1 MTDHIQQIQLEDVIG
16 DRFGRYSKYV
26 IQDRAI
32 PDVRDGLKPV
42 QRRILYAMYK
52 EGNTY
57 EKAYRK
63 SAKTVGNVIGNY
75 HPHGDTSVYD
85 AMVRL
90 SQEWKMREELI
101 TIHGNKGSV
110 DGDPPAAMRYTE
122 ARLSEISNEMLRDIR
137 KNTVQFI
144 NNFDDTEMEPVVLPA
159 KFPNLL
165 VNGTTGI
172 SAGYATEIPPHNLE
186 EVIDATLKVIDKP
199 TVKIDELMTI
209 IKGPDFPTG
218 GIIQGVSQIK
228 KAYETGK
235 GKIIVRSKVRT
246 EDVRG
251 GKTHIII
258 DELPFEVNKANLVKK
273 MDEIRADRKVDGI
286 LEVRDETDR
295 DGQRIVIETRKD
307 ANVEGII
314 NFLYKKTDLQV
325 SYNFNMVAIS
335 DRAPKLL
342 GLKEILEAY
351 VKHQKEVIR
360 NRSEYELDEA
370 ERRMHIIEGLM
381 KALSMLDEV
390 IRVIRE
396 SDNKRHAKDNLVE
409 AFGFTEAQAEAI
421 VMLQLYRLTNTDIVE
436 LETEHNELEYTINQ
450 LREILGN
457 EKKLLSV
464 IKKELKDI
472 RKKYSSPRLS
482 VIEDE
487 IQTIELEK
495 EVLIVKE
502 DVMVSVTRDG
512 YIKRTSMRS
521 YNASTIEEIGM
532 KQEDRLVMLSEG
544 HTLQHCLVFTNYG
557 NYMII
562 PVHELQDIK
571 WKDNGQHLSSRFNL
585 KSDEIPIKAL
595 LVDEYDEGTTVI
607 STTQNGQIKLT
618 GLDAYEAT
626 RIKRPIA
633 GMGLKNN
640 DRVIS
645 VELTDSKEEDV
656 LFVTRKGMTLRYQ
669 VSEINNTGLKAQG
682 VRAMNVKD
690 DDRIVMAG
698 LIGDQTHLI
707 TVSQRGSVK
716 RTDLDVFDT
725 GARAQVGSMLLKDIK
740 SKPHRIVSASMM
752 KDDVNILLKS
762 ESSEFKTNAKSIR
775 VSGKYSNG
783 SFVVDENEFGEVTDV
798 IFEHTL

>member
-1 MTDHIQQIQLEDVIG
+1 MTDYIQQLQLEDVIG

-42 QRRILYAMYK
+42 QRRILYAMFK
-52 EGNTY
+52 EGNTF
-57 EKAYRK
+57 EKGYRK

-144 NNFDDTEMEPVVLPA
+144 NNFDDTEVEPVVLPA

-186 EVIDATLKVIDKP
+186 EVIDATLKIIDKP

-209 IKGPDFPTG
+209 IQGPDFPTG
-218 GIIQGVSQIK
+218 GIIQGVSEIR

-273 MDEIRADRKVDGI
+273 IDEIRADRKVDGI
-286 LEVRDETDR
+286 IEVRDETDR
-295 DGQRIVIETRKD
+295 DGQRVVVETRKD

-351 VKHQKEVIR
+351 VRHQKEVIR
-360 NRSEYELDEA
+360 NRSEYELEEA
-370 ERRMHIIEGLM
+370 EKRMHIIEGLM

-396 SDNKRHAKDNLVE
+396 SENKRNAKDNLVE
-409 AFGFTEAQAEAI
+409 AFDFTEAQAEAI

-464 IKKELKDI
+464 IKKELRDI
-472 RKKYSSPRLS
+472 RKKYASPRRS

-495 EVLIVKE
+495 EVLIAKE
-502 DVMVSVTRDG
+502 EVMVSVTRDG

-521 YNASTIEEIGM
+521 FNASTIAEIGM
-532 KQEDRLVMLSEG
+532 KQEDTLIMLEEG

-585 KSDEIPIKAL
+585 KTDEVPVRAF
-595 LVDEYDEGTTVI
+595 LVEEYDAGITVV
-607 STTQNGQIKLT
+607 TATRKGQIKLT
-618 GLDAYEAT
+618 GLDAYEAS

-633 GMGLKNN
+633 GMGLKDD
-640 DRVIS
+640 DRVVS
-645 VELTDSKEEDV
+645 VEFTSAKDEDV
-656 LFVTRKGMTLRYQ
+656 MLVTRKGMTLRYP
-669 VSEINNTGLKAQG
+669 VSDINNTGLKAQG

-690 DDRIVMAG
+690 DDRIILAG
-698 LIGDQTHLI
+698 LISGETHLI
-707 TVSQRGSVK
+707 TVSQRGAVK
-716 RTDLDVFDT
+716 RTDLDMFEA
-725 GARAQVGSMLLKDIK
+725 GGRAQVGSTLLKEIK
-740 SKPHRIVSASMM
+740 SKPHRLVNAALIKNDIDIV
-752 KDDVNILLKS
+752 LKS
-762 ESSEFKTNAKSIR
+762 ASSEFRLNAKSIR

-783 SFVVDENEFGEVTDV
+783 SFVVDENTFGEVTDV
-798 IFEHTL
+798 IFEYFI

>member
-1 MTDHIQQIQLEDVIG
+1 MTDYIQQLQLEDVIG

-42 QRRILYAMYK
+42 QRRILYAMFK
-52 EGNTY
+52 EGNTF
-57 EKAYRK
+57 EKGYRK

-144 NNFDDTEMEPVVLPA
+144 NNFDDTEVEPVVLPA

-186 EVIDATLKVIDKP
+186 EVIDATLKIIDKP

-209 IKGPDFPTG
+209 IQGPDFPTG
-218 GIIQGVSQIK
+218 GIIQGVSEIR

-273 MDEIRADRKVDGI
+273 IDEIRADRKVDGI
-286 LEVRDETDR
+286 IEVRDETDR
-295 DGQRIVIETRKD
+295 DGQRVVVETRKD

-335 DRAPKLL
+335 QRVQKRL
-342 GLKEILEAY
+342 GLKEILEEY
-351 VKHQKEVIR
+351 VRHQKEMIR
-360 NRSEYELDEA
+360 NRSEYELEEA
-370 ERRMHIIEGLM
+370 EERMHIIEGLM

-396 SDNKRHAKDNLVE
+396 SENKRNAKDNLVE
-409 AFGFTEAQAEAI
+409 AFDFTEAQAEAI

-464 IKKELKDI
+464 IKKELRDI
-472 RKKYSSPRLS
+472 RKKYASPRRS

-495 EVLIVKE
+495 EVLIAKE
-502 DVMVSVTRDG
+502 EVMVSVTRDG

-521 YNASTIEEIGM
+521 FNASTIAEIGM
-532 KQEDRLVMLSEG
+532 KQEDTLIMLEEG

-585 KSDEIPIKAL
+585 KTDEVPVRAF
-595 LVDEYDEGTTVI
+595 LVEEYDVGITVV
-607 STTQNGQIKLT
+607 TATRKGQINLT
-618 GLDAYEAT
+618 GLDAYEAS

-633 GMGLKNN
+633 GMGLK
-640 DRVIS
+640 
-645 VELTDSKEEDV
+645 
-656 LFVTRKGMTLRYQ
+656 
-669 VSEINNTGLKAQG
+669 
-682 VRAMNVKD
+682 D
-690 DDRIVMAG
+690 DDRVVSVEFTSAKDEDVM
-698 LIGDQTHLI
+698 L
-707 TVSQRGSVK
+707 
-716 RTDLDVFDT
+716 
-725 GARAQVGSMLLKDIK
+725 
-740 SKPHRIVSASMM
+740 
-752 KDDVNILLKS
+752 
-762 ESSEFKTNAKSIR
+762 
-775 VSGKYSNG
+775 
-783 SFVVDENEFGEVTDV
+783 VTR
-798 IFEHTL
+798 